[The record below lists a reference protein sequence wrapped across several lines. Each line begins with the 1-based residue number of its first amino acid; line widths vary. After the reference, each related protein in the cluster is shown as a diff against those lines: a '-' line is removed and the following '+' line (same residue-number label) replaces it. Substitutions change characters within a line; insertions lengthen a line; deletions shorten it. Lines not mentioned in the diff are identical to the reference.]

1 MTHMR
6 LNHTRPRSI
15 AFRSMALAVT
25 ALAATAVLA
34 ACGSSDS
41 VAPTMGEPMGQ
52 PMGEA
57 PMAEAAMPA
66 MDGSVST
73 DTSLQKSIITSGTM
87 AVEVPDVV
95 EATSDLR
102 LIVAEANGQIDQDS
116 ESVNPEDPKD
126 RISDLTIRVPADSFA
141 AVTEQIEALGTVT
154 SRSIS
159 RTDVSIQVVDV
170 DARIAA
176 IESSITRL
184 KALIDQ
190 ATTTADLIEAE
201 NALTNRQAELDSLRA
216 QRAYL
221 ADQVGMSTLQVSLRW
236 EETAESTNTAFV
248 LLIVG
253 LVLGVVIGLLAWLIT
268 ALIRKSMPSSRSTPT
283 SAPN

>member
-1 MTHMR
+1 
-6 LNHTRPRSI
+6 
-15 AFRSMALAVT
+15 MAMAIT

-41 VAPTMGEPMGQ
+41 AAPTMGEPMGQ

-73 DTSLQKSIITSGTM
+73 NTSLEKSIITSGTM

-126 RISDLTIRVPADSFA
+126 RVSDLTIRVPADSFA

-248 LLIVG
+248 LMIVG

-268 ALIRKSMPSSRSTPT
+268 ALIRKSLPGSSSTPT
-283 SAPN
+283 SARN